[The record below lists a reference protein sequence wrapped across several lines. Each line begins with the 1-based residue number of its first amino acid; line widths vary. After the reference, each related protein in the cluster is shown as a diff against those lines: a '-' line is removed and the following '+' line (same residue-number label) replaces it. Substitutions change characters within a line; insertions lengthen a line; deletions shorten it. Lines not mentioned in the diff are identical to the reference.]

1 MSDILIVGGDRGLG
15 FSLVKASVKR
25 LAKAGEKRGEG
36 TVDRVI
42 VTSRRT
48 RDAVS
53 DQLAALAKEVGSN
66 LVIVPE
72 IDLTNKE
79 CGKKVA
85 TALTAVKASLS
96 LVVYSAGL
104 FVEEPGKLDQL
115 DWDAQ
120 IAMYAVCAIAPTFVL
135 SELLKASLLPRGC
148 CVGIITSEGGSMG
161 LRTLREGGSHYGH
174 HGSKAASNMIAR
186 LAAFDLHSAG
196 VPVVAL
202 HPGFMRTDM
211 TQHYSSAYEDLGAL
225 PADEVA
231 PTILD
236 LVAATTLD
244 TTGRF
249 VSAVSHEHVGCG
261 VYALPHDQPY
271 PAPFEPGQD
280 LPY

>member
-15 FSLVKASVKR
+15 FSLVKSALSR
-25 LAKAGEKRGEG
+25 LQKAGTGRLF
-36 TVDRVI
+36 VS
-42 VTSRRT
+42 SRRNE
-48 RDAVS
+48 DGIS
-53 DQLAALAKEVGSN
+53 EQLAALVRDHRQTIT
-66 LVIVPE
+66 VIPRV
-72 IDLTNKE
+72 DLTSKD
-79 CGKKVA
+79 CGTILA
-85 TALTAVKASLS
+85 AGLASSQASLG
-96 LVVYSAGL
+96 LAVYSAGL

-120 IAMYAVCAIAPTFVL
+120 IAMYSVCAIAPTFVL
-135 SELLKASLLPRGC
+135 SALLKASLLPRGC

-161 LRTLREGGSHYGH
+161 LRTLKEGGSHYGH
-174 HGSKAASNMIAR
+174 HGSKAASNMVAR

-225 PADEVA
+225 DSDDVA

-236 LVAATTLD
+236 IVAATTLD

-249 VSAVSHEHVGCG
+249 VSAVSHKHFGFG
-261 VYALPHDQPY
+261 VYALPIKQEY
-271 PAPFEPGQD
+271 PDTFEPGQD
-280 LPY
+280 L